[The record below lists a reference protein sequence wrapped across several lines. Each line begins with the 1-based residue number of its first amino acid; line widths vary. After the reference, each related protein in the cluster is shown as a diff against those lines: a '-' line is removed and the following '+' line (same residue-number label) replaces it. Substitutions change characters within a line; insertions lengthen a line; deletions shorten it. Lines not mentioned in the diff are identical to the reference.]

1 MTNTE
6 MLERKIEEKG
16 IKIDFLAA
24 KLGLS
29 ASDLLLKIHAE
40 EEFLV
45 SELWVIGKTLELD
58 ESEMQEIFC

>member
-29 ASDLLLKIHAE
+29 ASDLLLKIHDE